1 MTIICLYPS
10 LVLDYIKNHEFKKGS
25 IITDAVGVKTHFL
38 NEAMDLLKDKDVEF
52 VSTDVYQWL
61 LEHSYEYGYVLRY
74 PSDKVTITQKESC
87 NIFRYVGKEN
97 AQKMHN
103 QNLCLEELNNQ

>member
-1 MTIICLYPS
+1 MSQAGYDEFQLGTCVS
-10 LVLDYIKNHEFKKGS
+10 LKVNGI
-25 IITDAVGVKTHFL
+25 
-38 NEAMDLLKDKDVEF
+38 KDVEF

-74 PSDKVTITQKESC
+74 PSDKSIITQKESC

-97 AQKMHN
+97 A
-103 QNLCLEELNNQ
+103 

>member
-1 MTIICLYPS
+1 MKAQFADTIETIIPEVIAWRRHLHQNPEPS
-10 LVLDYIKNHEFKKGS
+10 FEEFE
-25 IITDAVGVKTHFL
+25 T
-38 NEAMDLLKDKDVEF
+38 
-52 VSTDVYQWL
+52 TDVYQWL

>member
-1 MTIICLYPS
+1 MAFRTC
-10 LVLDYIKNHEFKKGS
+10 
-25 IITDAVGVKTHFL
+25 
-38 NEAMDLLKDKDVEF
+38 
-52 VSTDVYQWL
+52 
-61 LEHSYEYGYVLRY
+61 YEYGYVLRY